1 MIANE
6 QSAFPAWAA
15 ATLAELEA
23 PSEGGGLMSCY
34 HSDHIRI
41 LRAAVMHGDELLYDV
56 EMASLDGDAYRWE
69 DLSRQMRQRDAAAVQ
84 A

>member
-1 MIANE
+1 MIAKE
-6 QSAFPAWAA
+6 AVFSAWAA
-15 ATLAELEA
+15 AALAELEA
-23 PSEGGGLMSCY
+23 PSEGGGLQGCY

-41 LRAAVMHGDELLYDV
+41 LRAAVQHGDELLYDV

>member
-1 MIANE
+1 MN
-6 QSAFPAWAA
+6 SFKTWAA
-15 ATLAELEA
+15 AALAELEA
-23 PSEGGGLMSCY
+23 PSEGGGLQGCY

-41 LRAAVMHGDELLYDV
+41 LRAAVQHGDELLYDV

-69 DLSRQMRQRDAAAVQ
+69 DLSRQMRQREAAAVQ

>member
-1 MIANE
+1 MIAKE
-6 QSAFPAWAA
+6 AVFLAWAA

-23 PSEGGGLMSCY
+23 PIQGGGLQSCY

-41 LRAAVMHGDELLYDV
+41 LRAAVQHGDEILYEV
-56 EMASLDGDAYRWE
+56 EMASLDGDAYVWE